1 MGDAGAENVAA
12 LSWTT
17 SRFTARFA
25 PSASENVTLWPTRT
39 SGGAPI
45 ARSLAIVNL
54 NLPPSVCT
62 IGSIIV

>member
-1 MGDAGAENVAA
+1 MGDAGAEDVAA

-39 SGGAPI
+39 SGGAR
-45 ARSLAIVNL
+45 ANGTCHESSEVVQSKE
-54 NLPPSVCT
+54 PPPW
-62 IGSIIV
+62 